1 MSRAPE
7 SSSSSSSD
15 PQESLL
21 QATLD
26 AVDIGVWNLDHRTG
40 AFHGSPTHD
49 RILGYEKL
57 PAGWTSSDFLEHVLA
72 DDRQRVQAA
81 FERAASA
88 PGDFTLECRIRRL
101 DGATRWVELRARTER
116 DVQGQPARTM
126 GVLFDVTLR
135 KQEQQELHANEER
148 FRVLTEKI
156 GDVVWVSD
164 PSIPRILY
172 VSPGYENLWGRP
184 RGELEARFES
194 WIDNIHPDDR
204 NRMRR
209 AFAEDI
215 YRGTYDEIYRVVR
228 PDGSERWVR
237 DRGWP
242 IGDGARVVGIATDV
256 TALKR
261 AEEAQNLLVAELS
274 HRVKNALATVISV
287 AQQTRIESRSA
298 DDFGRI
304 FEQRIRALAHVHG
317 LLAETQWSG
326 ASLAG
331 MVQEQLEPYQA
342 DRIDRVSV
350 SGPDLLLRPK
360 TALLL
365 GMILHELAT
374 NAAKHG
380 ALSVTEGSVDV
391 SWAVLFESGMRRL
404 ILDWVERDGP
414 EVAPPARRGFGRT
427 LVERGLGYEL
437 GGTARLNF
445 EPTGLRARLE
455 VPLPLSD

>member
-1 MSRAPE
+1 MSRVPAE
-7 SSSSSSSD
+7 TQD
-15 PQESLL
+15 REALL

-40 AFHGSPTHD
+40 AFEGSPIHD
-49 RILGYEKL
+49 RILGCESR
-57 PAGWTSSDFLEHVLA
+57 PPGWTTNDFLKHVLA
-72 DDRQRVQAA
+72 EDRQRVQTALDLAA
-81 FERAASA
+81 PSQ
-88 PGDFTLECRIRRL
+88 GDFVLECRILRL
-101 DGATRWVELRARTER
+101 DGTMRWIEMRGRTER
-116 DVQGQPARTM
+116 DAHGRPARTM
-126 GVLFDVTLR
+126 GVLFDITAR
-135 KQEQQELHANEER
+135 KDQQAELHANEER

-164 PSIPRILY
+164 PSIPSVLY
-172 VSPGYENLWGRP
+172 VSPGYANLWGRP
-184 RGELEARFES
+184 KEELEQRFES

-204 NRMRR
+204 SRVRR
-209 AFAEDI
+209 AFAENIDD
-215 YRGTYDEIYRVVR
+215 GTYDEMYRVVR

-242 IGDGARVVGIATDV
+242 IGDGARVVGIATDI

-261 AEEAQNLLVAELS
+261 SEEAQLLLVAELS
-274 HRVKNALATVISV
+274 HRVKNALATVISI
-287 AQQTRIESRSA
+287 AQQTRLESRDA
-298 DDFGRI
+298 EEFGRI

-317 LLAETQWSG
+317 LLAETQWHG
-326 ASLAG
+326 ASLTG
-331 MVQEQLEPYQA
+331 MVAEQLEPYQG
-342 DRIDRVSV
+342 DRSARVAI

-380 ALSVTEGSVDV
+380 ALSTTDGSVDV

-404 ILDWVERDGP
+404 ILDWTESGGP
-414 EVAPPARRGFGRT
+414 QVTPPTRRGFGRT

-437 GGTARLNF
+437 GGTARLGF

-455 VPLPLSD
+455 IPLPISD